1 MTEPEVP
8 AVKPTTLSFRITV
21 PLARREA
28 LTLRDQMLSAIAP
41 LGLRIAQ
48 IQEETSV
55 SLMLNRSEVAAR
67 AASETAC
74 GDLPT

>member
-1 MTEPEVP
+1 
-8 AVKPTTLSFRITV
+8 
-21 PLARREA
+21 
-28 LTLRDQMLSAIAP
+28 MLSAIAP